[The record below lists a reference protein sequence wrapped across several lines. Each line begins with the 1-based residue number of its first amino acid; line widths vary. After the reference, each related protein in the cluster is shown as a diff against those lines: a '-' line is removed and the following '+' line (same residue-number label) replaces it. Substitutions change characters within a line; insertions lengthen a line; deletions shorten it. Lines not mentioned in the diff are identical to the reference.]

1 MSLLEKELGE
11 MEMDFNKLDNMM
23 EELGFYSEG
32 EILANENTM
41 DEILTSGVISYTRKE
56 DNENVLVNFVVI
68 YSAGVDENTSA
79 TIIRVTSVNE

>member
-41 DEILTSGVISYTRKE
+41 DEILTSGVISYTRK
-56 DNENVLVNFVVI
+56 DDDENVLVNFVVI
-68 YSAGVDENTSA
+68 YSAGDDENKSA

>member
-1 MSLLEKELGE
+1 MMNLVG

-41 DEILTSGVISYTRKE
+41 NEILTSGVISYTRKE
-56 DNENVLVNFVVI
+56 DDENVLVDFDVI
-68 YSAGVDENTSA
+68 YSAGEDETHLPQLS
-79 TIIRVTSVNE
+79 E